1 MTRQHVLIVDD
12 DQDFAT
18 SLADLVE
25 EQGFDITCS
34 TSGEEAVRLFDRE
47 SFDLTF
53 MDVRMPVMNGVECL
67 QEIRRKQPDAKVVM
81 VTGFSADG
89 LLQQAK
95 DCGAMDVMHKPVI
108 LQHLFSVLNDIKS
121 AGVILV
127 VDDDDACAK
136 SMQELLIQQGY
147 EVHAV
152 SCCSEALNA
161 VLSIGVDLMILDL
174 RLPVLSGYETYME
187 LREAGHDLPVIVIT
201 AYPEDESEQLR
212 KMTPFLKAGYLV
224 KPARP
229 EKLVQKVASILKTS
243 QPMI

>member
-12 DQDFAT
+12 DQDFAA

-34 TSGEEAVRLFDRE
+34 TSGEEAVRLFERE

-67 QEIRRKQPDAKVVM
+67 QEIRKKQPDAKVVM

-95 DCGAMDVMHKPVI
+95 DCGAMDVIHKPVI

-121 AGVILV
+121 ASVILV

-212 KMTPFLKAGYLV
+212 KMPPFLKAGYLV